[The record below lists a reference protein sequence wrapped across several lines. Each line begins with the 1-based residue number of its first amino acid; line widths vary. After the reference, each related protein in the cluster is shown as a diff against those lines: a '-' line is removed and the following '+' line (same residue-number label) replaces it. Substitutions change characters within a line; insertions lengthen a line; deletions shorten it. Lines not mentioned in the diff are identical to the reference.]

1 MTIPRNSNSST
12 ANLDVPQT
20 HPGPRIVELTPY
32 NYNSFVNLPGE
43 RVIQSPAV
51 TMHIQRSVWVR
62 GGRWFWHGH
71 KKVALGQL
79 FSRLDPQ
86 IPRTERY
93 GTITV
98 QATIDK
104 EGRITS
110 VRPLYG
116 SPAFLLNVSKAIRE
130 WRYEP
135 TYVDNKPVETQ
146 AKIEVHFHSL
156 SAQAS
161 K

>member
-1 MTIPRNSNSST
+1 LRSAEAST
-12 ANLDVPQT
+12 TNLDVPQT

-32 NYNSFVNLPGE
+32 SYNTFVNLPGE

-62 GGRWFWHGH
+62 GGRWFWRGR
-71 KKVALGQL
+71 KKVVLGQL
-79 FSRLDPQ
+79 SSRLDPQ
-86 IPRTERY
+86 IPRSARY

-116 SPAFLLNVSKAIRE
+116 SSAFLLSVSKAIHE
-130 WRYEP
+130 WRYEA

-146 AKIEVHFHSL
+146 AKIEVDFHSL
-156 SAQAS
+156 EDQALRP
-161 K
+161 

>member
-1 MTIPRNSNSST
+1 
-12 ANLDVPQT
+12 VPQT
-20 HPGPRIVELTPY
+20 HSGPRIVELTPY
-32 NYNSFVNLPGE
+32 SYNSFVNLPGE

-51 TMHIQRSVWVR
+51 TMYIQRSVWVR
-62 GGRWFWHGH
+62 GGRWFWRGR
-71 KKVALGQL
+71 KKVVLGQL
-79 FSRLDPQ
+79 SSRLDPQ
-86 IPRTERY
+86 IPRTARY

-116 SPAFLLNVSKAIRE
+116 SSAFLLNVSKAIHE

-146 AKIEVHFHSL
+146 AKIEVDFHSL
-156 SAQAS
+156 SDEAPRP
-161 K
+161 

>member
-1 MTIPRNSNSST
+1 
-12 ANLDVPQT
+12 VPQT
-20 HPGPRIVELTPY
+20 DPGPRIVELTPY
-32 NYNSFVNLPGE
+32 SYSTFVNLPGE

-62 GGRWFWHGH
+62 GGRRFWGGR
-71 KKVALGQL
+71 KKVVLGQL
-79 FSRLDPQ
+79 SSRRDPQ
-86 IPRTERY
+86 IPRSARY
-93 GTITV
+93 GTIIV

-116 SPAFLLNVSKAIRE
+116 PAAFLLNVSKAIHE

-135 TYVDNKPVETQ
+135 TYVDNKPAETQ
-146 AKIEVHFHSL
+146 AKIEVDFHSL

-161 K
+161 GP

>member
-1 MTIPRNSNSST
+1 
-12 ANLDVPQT
+12 
-20 HPGPRIVELTPY
+20 
-32 NYNSFVNLPGE
+32 
-43 RVIQSPAV
+43 
-51 TMHIQRSVWVR
+51 MHIQRSVWVR
-62 GGRWFWHGH
+62 GGRWFWRGR
-71 KKVALGQL
+71 KKVVLGQL
-79 FSRLDPQ
+79 SSRLDPQ
-86 IPRTERY
+86 IPRTARY

-116 SPAFLLNVSKAIRE
+116 SSAFLLNVSKAIHE

-146 AKIEVHFHSL
+146 AKIEVDFHSL
-156 SAQAS
+156 SDQAS
-161 K
+161 RP